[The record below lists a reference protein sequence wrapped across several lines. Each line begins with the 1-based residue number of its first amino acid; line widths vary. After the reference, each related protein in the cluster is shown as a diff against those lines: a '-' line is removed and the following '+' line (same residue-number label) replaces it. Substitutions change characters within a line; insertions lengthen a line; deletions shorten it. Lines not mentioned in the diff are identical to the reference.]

1 MSMLFTGTGVMAA
14 AAVVSVLGFL
24 LVSRY
29 VPDRWLVADS
39 NGAGALY
46 ATIGMVY
53 AILIAIAAIAVWE
66 PHTDA
71 GQSTDREAAD
81 MVEAYRSAGQLA
93 DPDRTDIQAL
103 ITRYTHEVVDREWS
117 ALSETRAADPRTAAT
132 FEELRVRVEKV
143 EPVGDRQQTYFQQL
157 LGRVND
163 AADARRTRVA
173 SADEGM
179 PEPLW
184 PILIL
189 GGLVTVGFLYMFGL
203 ERTFPNGLMMA
214 TLGAMVALMLFVL
227 YQVEFPFSHGM
238 AVQPGA
244 FEDAQRQLGR
254 T

>member
-1 MSMLFTGTGVMAA
+1 MSMLLTGTGVMAA
-14 AAVVSVLGFL
+14 AAVLSVLGFL

-29 VPDRWLVADS
+29 VPARWVVADS

-71 GQSTDREAAD
+71 GASTDREAAD

-93 DPDRTDIQAL
+93 EPDRTDIQAL
-103 ITRYTHEVVDREWS
+103 ITRYTHEVVNREWDS
-117 ALSETRAADPRTAAT
+117 LRDGRAADPRTAAT
-132 FEELRVRVEKV
+132 FEALRVRVEKV
-143 EPVGDRQQTYFQQL
+143 EPVGERQQTYFQQL

-173 SADEGM
+173 AADEGM

-189 GGLVTVGFLYMFGL
+189 GGLVTVGFLWMFGM

-214 TLGAMVALMLFVL
+214 VLGGMVALMLFVL
-227 YQVEFPFSHGM
+227 YQVEYPFSHGM
-238 AVQPGA
+238 AVEPGA
-244 FEDAQRQLGR
+244 FEEAQRQLGQ